1 MPAYISPSD
10 QPADRSSE
18 LTPHLDDRGRRRA
31 LAQLAALAGLGGLV
45 PTPALHAAEPA
56 RTLSVGIV
64 PQQSAS
70 ELARVWI
77 PVIGWLA
84 QRSGVAMRF
93 ATAPDIPAFEQ
104 RLAAGMYDLAYM
116 NPYHYSVFAQRPGY
130 QAFAKEK
137 GRRLRGI
144 VVVRRDSPIR
154 DLAGLAG
161 KAVAFPAPAAFAAT
175 VLVRAELERA
185 RIPIRPVFVN
195 SHESVYL
202 NVAQRQFDAGGG
214 IPRTLQTMDTAV
226 REELRVLWQTG
237 EFTPHAFAAH
247 PRVDRAALQAVQ
259 RAMLAADTD
268 LRGRQVLD
276 DIGFKGFDSAVD
288 TDWNDVRA
296 LGVRTL
302 ANLLAG

>member
-1 MPAYISPSD
+1 MATDCSVFRPFHART
-10 QPADRSSE
+10 DRRE
-18 LTPHLDDRGRRRA
+18 ALRRLVHLTTGL
-31 LAQLAALAGLGGLV
+31 GLGGAAPAILRAGE
-45 PTPALHAAEPA
+45 PT
-56 RTLSVGIV
+56 RTLVFGIV

-84 QRSGVAMRF
+84 QRAGVPMRF

-104 RLAAGMYDLAYM
+104 RLAAGVYDLAYM
-116 NPYHYSVFAQRPGY
+116 NPYHYSVFAKKPGY

-144 VVVRRDSPIR
+144 VVVRRDSPIT
-154 DLAGLAG
+154 DLAALAG

-214 IPRTLQTMDTAV
+214 IPRTLQTMDAAV
-226 REELRVLWQTG
+226 RDELRVLWQTG

-247 PRVDRAALQAVQ
+247 PRVDRAALRAVQ
-259 RAMLAADTD
+259 QAMGAADAD
-268 LRGRQVLD
+268 PHARPALEG
-276 DIGFKGFDSAVD
+276 IGFKGFDSAQD
-288 TDWNDVRA
+288 AEWNDVRA
-296 LGVRTL
+296 LGIRTL

>member
-1 MPAYISPSD
+1 MPADISPSD

-56 RTLSVGIV
+56 RSLSVGIV

-144 VVVRRDSPIR
+144 VVVRRDSPIV

-161 KAVAFPAPAAFAAT
+161 RAVAFPAPAAFAAT

-214 IPRTLQTMDTAV
+214 IPRTLQTMDAAV
-226 REELRVLWQTG
+226 RDELRVLWQTA

-247 PRVDRAALQAVQ
+247 PRVDRGALAAVQ
-259 RAMLAADTD
+259 QAMLAADLD
-268 LRGRQVLD
+268 LRGRQALEGV
-276 DIGFKGFDSAVD
+276 GFKGFDSAHD
-288 TDWNDVRA
+288 AEWNDVRA
-296 LGVRTL
+296 LGIRTL